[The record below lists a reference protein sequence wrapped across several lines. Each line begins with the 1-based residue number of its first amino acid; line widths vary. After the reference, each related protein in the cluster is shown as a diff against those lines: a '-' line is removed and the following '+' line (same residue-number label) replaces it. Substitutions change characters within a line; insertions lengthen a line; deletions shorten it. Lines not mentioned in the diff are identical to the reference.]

1 MRLGGLRRSSNIEDR
16 RGMRFPGGRGL
27 GLGTL
32 VLALVAA
39 FFGIDPSVV
48 MQMGS
53 QVEGP
58 APAVSGP
65 VQESA
70 GEAAARDLVAAV
82 LADTEDTWKEVFTA
96 SGRQY
101 REPVMVLF
109 RDATPTRCGTGQAA
123 MGPFYCPLDEKI
135 YIDLGFYDALHNRF
149 RAPGDFAQA
158 YVIAHEVG
166 HHVQHLLGVSDQVQ
180 QMRAGLGGREGN
192 ALSVRLELQADC
204 LAGVWGHHANRARQL
219 LEAGDVEEAL
229 GAATAIGDDT
239 LQKQARGHVVPDS
252 FTHGSSAQRVHWF
265 RVGLES
271 GSVSACD
278 TFAGTTSVAP
288 GNG

>member
-16 RGMRFPGGRGL
+16 RGMRFPGGRSV

-39 FFGIDPSVV
+39 FFGIDPAVV
-48 MQMGS
+48 MQVGS
-53 QVEGP
+53 QLGGQ

-70 GEAAARDLVAAV
+70 GEAATRDLVAAV
-82 LADTEDTWKEVFTA
+82 LADTEDTWKAVFAA
-96 SGRQY
+96 SGRRY
-101 REPVMVLF
+101 REPVLVMF
-109 RDATPTRCGTGQAA
+109 REATPTRCGTGQSA

-135 YIDLGFYDALHNRF
+135 YIDLAFYDELHKRF

-166 HHVQHLLGVSDQVQ
+166 HHIQHLLGVSDQVHQ
-180 QMRAGLGGREGN
+180 QRARLGEREGN

-204 LAGVWGHHANRARQL
+204 LAGVWGHHANRSRQL

-271 GSVSACD
+271 GAVSACD
-278 TFAGTTSVAP
+278 TFSGATDTTP
-288 GNG
+288 GRF